1 MDLLIEN
8 IKKKPLKVIEK
19 LEENEFTELINYL
32 NENYYE
38 NGITFVSDE
47 LFDIINEY
55 YLKKFGDKKLLLNNK
70 KKLKL
75 PYFLGSQEKIK
86 SSEKEINNWIS
97 KYSGPYCVSNKLDGL
112 SVLVIKKDDE
122 VKMYTKCV
130 DGIHG
135 HDRSYN
141 LEFININVKNMKN
154 GDAVRGELII
164 SKDNFEKHIASIR
177 NNPRNAV
184 TGFINSEKTNKKYLK
199 FVDFLA
205 FCVLHP
211 IMNCEEQFEYI
222 KHLKMNNSKYCI
234 KNEIDIE
241 NLSEI
246 LVKNKEKYEYEI
258 DGLVV
263 VDSSQ
268 IYPLIEEKYPK
279 YSFSFKSVLTEEKVE
294 TVVIDIEWNI
304 TKNGRLFP
312 TIIVNE
318 VEINNVKIN
327 RCTANNAKYIVNNN
341 INIGSVIYITRSND
355 VIPKI
360 VSVIKPSKEPGL
372 PTDIKYVWDKTNTN
386 IISVERNEEQENDL
400 IIKQIL
406 STIEKLNIEFLGKG
420 NVTKF
425 VENGYNSFFKIL
437 KSENNKDDLY
447 EIEGFSEKIIDKIF
461 VSINKSLKNVEL
473 IDLMA
478 SSNFFDG
485 LGKRK
490 LKLIIDIYPNI
501 IELYENEKNI
511 YEDIVN
517 IHGYE
522 KISTDKFING
532 LPNFIKWLNKLLKI
546 KPNINIINKEI
557 KKQKKTNNNNNEYDG
572 KKIVFSGVRDKDLEK
587 KLESLGAII
596 SNSISKNTF
605 LLIVKDINENSAK
618 INKAKELGVRIV
630 GLEEFEI

>member
-1 MDLLIEN
+1 MELLIEN
-8 IKKKPLKVIEK
+8 IKKKPLLVIEK
-19 LEENEFTELINYL
+19 LKEDKFTELINYL

-38 NGITFVSDE
+38 NGITFMSDE
-47 LFDIINEY
+47 MFDIINEY
-55 YLKKFGDKKLLLNNK
+55 YLKKFGDIKLSSNNK
-70 KKLKL
+70 KKIKL

-86 SSEKEINNWIS
+86 SSEKEINNWIG

-112 SVLVIKKDDE
+112 SVLVIKNDDI
-122 VKMYTKCV
+122 VKMYTKST

-135 HDRSYN
+135 RDRSHH
-141 LEFININVKNMKN
+141 LDFININVKNMKN
-154 GDAVRGELII
+154 GDAIRGELII
-164 SKDNFEKHIASIR
+164 SKDNFEKHLASIR
-177 NNPRNAV
+177 NNPRNTA
-184 TGFINSEKTNKKYLK
+184 TGFINNDKSNKKYLK
-199 FVDFLA
+199 FVDFVA
-205 FCVLHP
+205 FCVLNP
-211 IMNCEEQFEYI
+211 IMQCEEQFEYI
-222 KHLKMNNSKYCI
+222 KKLKMKHSKYWI

-246 LVKNKEKYEYEI
+246 LIKNKKEYEYEI
-258 DGLVV
+258 DGLVI

-268 IYPLIEEKYPK
+268 IYPLMEEKYPK

-294 TVVIDIEWNI
+294 TIVIDIEWNI
-304 TKNGRLFP
+304 SKNGRLFP
-312 TIIVNE
+312 ILIVDE

-327 RCTANNAKYIVNNN
+327 RCTANNAKYIVINN
-341 INIGSVIYITRSND
+341 INVGTRLYIRRSND

-360 VSVIKPSKEPGL
+360 DSVIKPSEEPGL
-372 PTDIKYVWDKTNTN
+372 PKDIKFIWDKTNTH
-386 IISVERNEEQENDL
+386 IISVDRNEEQENDL

-406 STIEKLNIEFLGKG
+406 STIDKLNIEFLGKG
-420 NVTKF
+420 NITKF

-461 VSINKSLKNVEL
+461 ASINKSLKNVKL

-501 IELYENEKNI
+501 IELYENKKNI
-511 YEDIVN
+511 YEDIIN

-522 KISTDKFING
+522 KISTDNFIAG

-557 KKQKKTNNNNNEYDG
+557 KKQKKTNNNNEYDG